1 MGTNPEVGAAPIH
14 TQFSFKTEL
23 VYNFNMSKQTILR
36 RLNAAIVGLHAADKE
51 LRKVI
56 AIVHEI
62 QQPLIVED
70 IVNAEYNLDDAL
82 GRIDRAKDLLK
93 GTGI

>member
-1 MGTNPEVGAAPIH
+1 
-14 TQFSFKTEL
+14 
-23 VYNFNMSKQTILR
+23 MSKQTILR